1 MQLETKVYKNAWHL
15 EDMRNIDDAIYNMIY
30 AGLQQRS
37 KYYPNKQL
45 MAQYITFVY
54 LAGARRIEPFLKPPT
69 IAMSRIEGMRV
80 IKVTKA
86 IAKHFTASTLR
97 CMECGLIMSGRD
109 SQKKHKRSTKP
120 EHKTFTHISGRK
132 TASHTFVPLNESE
145 LALWSFLL
153 QGRNQVTLDFG
164 PLMPKQFRE
173 LPRDDR
179 RDALEKYMS
188 DRANPDM
195 FASLSAQ
202 ASRMLRGNIASEGKT
217 MKDTTIPL
225 HLLRHLRAYDLW
237 VVHRF
242 KDTTVQ
248 KLLDWDSRAMLDHYA
263 DIKEAIGAI
272 EEQEQVIRE
281 VQEMRK
287 SQKPSF

>member
-1 MQLETKVYKNAWHL
+1 
-15 EDMRNIDDAIYNMIY
+15 
-30 AGLQQRS
+30 
-37 KYYPNKQL
+37 
-45 MAQYITFVY
+45 
-54 LAGARRIEPFLKPPT
+54 
-69 IAMSRIEGMRV
+69 
-80 IKVTKA
+80 
-86 IAKHFTASTLR
+86 
-97 CMECGLIMSGRD
+97 
-109 SQKKHKRSTKP
+109 
-120 EHKTFTHISGRK
+120 
-132 TASHTFVPLNESE
+132 
-145 LALWSFLL
+145 
-153 QGRNQVTLDFG
+153 
-164 PLMPKQFRE
+164 
-173 LPRDDR
+173 
-179 RDALEKYMS
+179 MS

-237 VVHRF
+237 IVHRF

>member
-1 MQLETKVYKNAWHL
+1 MQLEKKIYKNAWHL

-54 LAGARRIEPFLKPPT
+54 LAGARRVEPFLKPPT
-69 IAMSRIEGMRV
+69 IAMSRIEGIKV

-86 IAKHFTASTLR
+86 VAKHFASHTLK
-97 CMECGLIMSGRD
+97 CMVCGLVMSGRD
-109 SQKKHKRSTKP
+109 SQKKHKRNTDP
-120 EHKTFTHISGRK
+120 AHRTFTHISGRK
-132 TASHTFVPLNESE
+132 TASHTFVPMNESE
-145 LALWSFLL
+145 QALWGFLL
-153 QGRNQVTLDFG
+153 QGRNQMTLDFS

-173 LPRDDR
+173 IPRDDR

-188 DRANPDM
+188 DRANPDI
-195 FASLSAQ
+195 FASFSAQ
-202 ASRMLRGNIASEGKT
+202 ASRMLRGNISYEGMA